1 MLRNRTLKRLFAR
14 PLFLAYSALI
24 FQIGYRAGIS
34 SLNSPITNA
43 GTEIVIEEKISQP
56 VDNQAPVNVNAAKL
70 LKPVTDKV
78 TTHTTEKGANDD
90 VAESFEPVTADKVTT
105 SKTELVDYRA
115 VYLDAA
121 KSFEPVTDKVTAH
134 TYQTMYGQ
142 FLLPYYHI
150 IPNMKM
156 LEIGLGCDMK
166 YGPGASVA
174 MYKKLFPEAELWE
187 AEFDAKCVENSKAAG
202 QLDGIHTLV
211 GDQGNNTVL
220 DSWIKTSG
228 GNFDVVID
236 DGGHQNC
243 QIWHSFEKLWPTVK
257 PGGLYFIEDMQV
269 AKYRHYR
276 GATTETCDS
285 NLIVPEK
292 LKEFIDVLIYDIER
306 KSDIEFIFCQSEA
319 CVLGKK
325 K

>member
-1 MLRNRTLKRLFAR
+1 MLRRLCFI
-14 PLFLAYSALI
+14 LI
-24 FQIGYRAGIS
+24 CSVFIIQIDYVIRFS
-34 SLNSPITNA
+34 SQYTERVHNEAVNVDDAAKSFEPAVVTDKQQQVTTQTTEDVVLGKK
-43 GTEIVIEEKISQP
+43 GTVLD
-56 VDNQAPVNVNAAKL
+56 DNQAVNVDDAAESP
-70 LKPVTDKV
+70 KPVVTDKQQV
-78 TTHTTEKGANDD
+78 TTQTTE
-90 VAESFEPVTADKVTT
+90 V
-105 SKTELVDYRA
+105 VDYTA
-115 VYLDAA
+115 VYLEAA
-121 KSFEPVTDKVTAH
+121 KSFEPVTDKVTTH

-142 FLLPYYHI
+142 FLLPYYNR

-156 LEIGLGCDMK
+156 LEIGLGCDMN

-174 MYKKLFPEAELWE
+174 IYKKLFPEAELWE
-187 AEFDAKCVENSKAAG
+187 AEFDAKCVEKSKAEG

-220 DSWIKTSG
+220 DSWIETSG

-269 AKYRHYR
+269 AKMPSYRK
-276 GATTETCDS
+276 ANTATCDR

-292 LKEFIDVLIYDIER
+292 LKEFIDVLIYDIKRE
-306 KSDIEFIFCQSEA
+306 SDIEFIFCQSEA